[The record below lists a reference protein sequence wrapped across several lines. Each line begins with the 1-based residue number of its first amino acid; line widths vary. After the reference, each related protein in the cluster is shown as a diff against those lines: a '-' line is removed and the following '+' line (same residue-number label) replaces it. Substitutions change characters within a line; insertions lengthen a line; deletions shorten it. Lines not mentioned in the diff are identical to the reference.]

1 VTLCFSDELLKIE
14 SAGMAP
20 APPVSEDYSTS
31 FPATENP
38 ISEGGLWVNGLATG
52 LLWNDMKTANGNV
65 IATVTNPSGFA
76 DNCAHLIGFA
86 PDQYI
91 EGVVHR
97 EAGYNPA
104 DVHEIELLLHAQFTA
119 NNCRGYELLT
129 DTAGN
134 SAIVRWNGPT
144 NDFTVLSATGS
155 GIGAI
160 AHGDVIRFQV
170 IGSAIKAY
178 KNTVLAL
185 EVTDTVFTDGNPG
198 VGSFMRGSGNVLA
211 NLGWQSIVA
220 GNL

>member
-20 APPVSEDYSTS
+20 APPESGDYSTS

-38 ISEGGLWVNGLATG
+38 ISEGGAWVNGLATG
-52 LLWNDMKTANGNV
+52 LLWNDMKTANGNI
-65 IATVTNPSGFA
+65 IATATIPSGFA
-76 DNCAHLIGFA
+76 DNCAHLTGFA

-97 EAGYNPA
+97 EAGYNPT
-104 DVHEIELLLHAQFTA
+104 DPHEIELLLRAQFTA
-119 NNCRGYELLT
+119 NNCRCYELLT
-129 DTAGN
+129 ATDGS
-134 SAIVRWNGPT
+134 SAIVRWNGPAS
-144 NDFTVLSATGS
+144 DFTVLDATGS

-160 AHGDVIRFQV
+160 AHGDVVRLEMV
-170 IGSAIKAY
+170 GSALKAY

-198 VGSFMRGSGNVLA
+198 VGSFMRGTGNVLA
-211 NLGWQSIVA
+211 NLGLQSITA